1 MDKRAMRRKNLL
13 YRLRCKGIQVDTRG
27 RVIEYPYG
35 EDPGRVPQ
43 IRRLVREYDFNIQF
57 IIV

>member
-1 MDKRAMRRKNLL
+1 MRRKNLL
-13 YRLRCKGIQVDTRG
+13 YRLRRKGIRADTRG

-43 IRRLVREYDFNIQF
+43 IRRLMREYDFNIQF

>member
-13 YRLRCKGIQVDTRG
+13 YRLRRKGIRADTRG

-43 IRRLVREYDFNIQF
+43 IRRLMREYDFNIQF